1 MLVSARRGGLVLGT
15 SDGPQEGRGAGCWDP
30 AKLVALQCMWPREPS
45 VSLGSS
51 AGGRGSPPRKFKE
64 TKSLHPSELWFSL
77 AAWVPTHGPVPP
89 GPPVH
94 SCRHWAL
101 ALSSSLCTVLYSTWK
116 CWWGTQHI
124 RGQGHQR
131 ATLPPRF
138 PAQQLTWTAV
148 YAMPRYAPMHTASSR
163 SKMAGLTLK
172 DSPWGQECRM
182 VTPTDRGPFAP
193 AHHSPVGIHH
203 LLKLIVE
210 DKLGIPAEKQP
221 YSVLLPG

>member
-1 MLVSARRGGLVLGT
+1 MGGGGRLLGP
-15 SDGPQEGRGAGCWDP
+15 SQACG
-30 AKLVALQCMWPREPS
+30 PS
-45 VSLGSS
+45 VHVAQGAICPIGLICRWAEFSN
-51 AGGRGSPPRKFKE
+51 KE
-64 TKSLHPSELWFSL
+64 IQGDLEKSLHPSELWFSL
-77 AAWVPTHGPVPP
+77 AAWVPTRGLVPP

-94 SCRHWAL
+94 SCCHWAL

-138 PAQQLTWTAV
+138 LAQQLTWTAV

-172 DSPWGQECRM
+172 DSP
-182 VTPTDRGPFAP
+182 
-193 AHHSPVGIHH
+193 
-203 LLKLIVE
+203 
-210 DKLGIPAEKQP
+210 
-221 YSVLLPG
+221 

>member
-1 MLVSARRGGLVLGT
+1 MGHRK
-15 SDGPQEGRGAGCWDP
+15 GRGQAAGT
-30 AKLVALQCMWPREPS
+30 QPS
-45 VSLGSS
+45 VWPFSACGLGGHLSHWAHLQVGGVLHQGSS
-51 AGGRGSPPRKFKE
+51 GDRMR
-64 TKSLHPSELWFSL
+64 SLHPSELWFSP
-77 AAWVPTHGPVPP
+77 AAWVATRGPVPP

-94 SCRHWAL
+94 SRRHWAL

-138 PAQQLTWTAV
+138 PARQLTWTAV

-172 DSPWGQECRM
+172 DSPWGQDAGWSPQLTTVPRLQ
-182 VTPTDRGPFAP
+182 PTT
-193 AHHSPVGIHH
+193 H
-203 LLKLIVE
+203 L
-210 DKLGIPAEKQP
+210 
-221 YSVLLPG
+221 

>member
-1 MLVSARRGGLVLGT
+1 MERPQGCRLPPGAASCPVPSTWTGVAQAQLENQVGPGVAEVATGRGKGRLGTVGSHSRVLVSAMRGGLVLGT

-116 CWWGTQHI
+116 CW
-124 RGQGHQR
+124 
-131 ATLPPRF
+131 
-138 PAQQLTWTAV
+138 TAV

-163 SKMAGLTLK
+163 SKMAGLTL
-172 DSPWGQECRM
+172 
-182 VTPTDRGPFAP
+182 
-193 AHHSPVGIHH
+193 
-203 LLKLIVE
+203 
-210 DKLGIPAEKQP
+210 
-221 YSVLLPG
+221 